1 MCAGVGTLTKVVRLA
16 NSMILPEKGLAEDR
30 VEHSTDETLPSM
42 GLFQESAQASR
53 KMEENPEEDLGTF
66 CLFWGMKD
74 VLHFQGVIIFSWV

>member
-1 MCAGVGTLTKVVRLA
+1 
-16 NSMILPEKGLAEDR
+16 MILPEKGLTEAM

-53 KMEENPEEDLGTF
+53 KMKENSACPQNSQEDLDTF

-74 VLHFQGVIIFSWV
+74 VLRFQGFIISSWV